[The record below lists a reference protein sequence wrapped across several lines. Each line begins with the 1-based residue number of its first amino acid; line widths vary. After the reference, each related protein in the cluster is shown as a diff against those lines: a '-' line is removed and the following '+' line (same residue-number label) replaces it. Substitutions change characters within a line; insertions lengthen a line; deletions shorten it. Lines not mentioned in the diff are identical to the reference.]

1 MKKSIK
7 FYLMFLF
14 IALGQVAFGQTQE
27 KFFYDKEW
35 KGCSQSKASFY
46 RLVTFNENGKP
57 IGKVKDYFITGELQ
71 SEIDGAIYID
81 KNDDKNSKFTGMSL
95 GYYKSGKKQFEIL
108 HDNKGETVTHKIWYE
123 NGNLTLNAEYK
134 NGKPDGIYTTY
145 YENGKLKNKFVYSE
159 GKLTDKW
166 FIECDEFEK
175 CQKIFFDGFATS
187 EDENNWGPTDKP
199 EFKSQIV
206 SGEGFLME
214 NKKQQSGFAQW
225 IHLPIDISNDFSIE
239 TIINFKSG
247 DKNSGQGLIWGF
259 KDWSNYYYFYISAN
273 GYFKVGAQSEGLSL
287 EFIKW
292 KQSSYINQNTGRNL
306 IKVNKVNDK
315 VYYSINGQI
324 VGSED
329 FYTFRGNNIG
339 FSIPSGEKKVLF
351 ERLIVRQNTK
361 GNNASSK
368 ISSSSDWKGNGTGF
382 FIDSRGYIATN
393 YHVIEDATDIEIDF
407 IQNGQK
413 KSYKAKVISTDKQN
427 DLAVIKIDDPNFKP
441 FSKLPYNFKTQ
452 ISDVGSNVFALGY
465 PMALSLM
472 GEEVKFTDGKIS
484 SKTGFQGDITTY
496 QISVPIQP
504 GNSGG
509 PLFDY
514 DGNIVGIAN
523 AGINKAIADN
533 VAYAIKSSYLK
544 NLIDVLPETIN
555 VPNDQ
560 TIAIKTLT
568 EKIKILSDYVVLI
581 KIR

>member
-7 FYLMFLF
+7 FYLMFLLL
-14 IALGQVAFGQTQE
+14 AVGQFAFGQNQE
-27 KFFYDKEW
+27 KIYYDKEW

-71 SEIDGAIYID
+71 SEIDGAIHID
-81 KNDDKNSKFTGMSL
+81 KYDDKNSKFTGKSI
-95 GYYKSGKKQFEIL
+95 GYYKSGRKNFEHVMDSQGNEISNI
-108 HDNKGETVTHKIWYE
+108 HWYE
-123 NGNLTLNAEYK
+123 NGNKKFEITYK
-134 NGKPDGIYTTY
+134 NGKPDGISATY
-145 YENGKLKNKFVYSE
+145 YENGKLKNKFVYSD
-159 GKLTDKW
+159 GKLAEKW
-166 FIECDEFEK
+166 FTECDEFEH
-175 CQKIFFDGFATS
+175 CQKVFFDGFTTS
-187 EDENNWGPTDKP
+187 EDENDWGAADRA
-199 EFKSQIV
+199 EYKSQIIA
-206 SGEGFLME
+206 GEGFLME
-214 NKKQQSGFAQW
+214 NKRQQSGYAQW
-225 IHLPIDISNDFSIE
+225 IHLPIDIANNFSIE

-247 DKNSGQGLIWGF
+247 DKNSAQGLIWGF
-259 KDWSNYYYFYISAN
+259 KDWNNYYYFYISAN
-273 GYFKVGAQSEGLSL
+273 GYFTVGAKSDGLSL

-292 KQSSYINQNTGRNL
+292 KQSSYINQNSNRNL
-306 IKVNKVNDK
+306 IKVNKVKDK
-315 VYYSINGQI
+315 VYYSINSQI

-351 ERLIVRQNTK
+351 ERLLVRQDTD
-361 GNNASSK
+361 GNEILSK
-368 ISSSSDWKGNGTGF
+368 SSSNSSWKGNGTGF
-382 FIDSRGYIATN
+382 FIDPRGYIATN
-393 YHVIEDATDIEIDF
+393 YHVVEDATDIEIDF

-413 KSYKAKVISTDKQN
+413 KSHKAKIISTDKQN
-427 DLAVIKIDDPNFKP
+427 DLAVIKIDDPNFKSY
-441 FSKLPYNFKTQ
+441 SKLPYNFKTQ

-514 DGNIVGIAN
+514 DGNIVGITN
-523 AGINKAIADN
+523 AGINKSIADN

-544 NLIDVLPETIN
+544 NLIDVLPENLN

-560 TIAIKTLT
+560 TIATKSLT
-568 EKIKILSDYVVLI
+568 EKIKLLSDYVVLI